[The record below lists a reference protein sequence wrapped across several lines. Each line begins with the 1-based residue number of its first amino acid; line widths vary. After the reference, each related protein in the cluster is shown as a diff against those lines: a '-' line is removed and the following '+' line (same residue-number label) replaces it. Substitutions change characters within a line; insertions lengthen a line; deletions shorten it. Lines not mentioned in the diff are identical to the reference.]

1 MPGSTPRRLVATLA
15 LGLAVSQLACAGGG
29 AHRVVKEGVE
39 GGVEGTLEALN
50 DPHNKKLLRQL
61 LQDPDIKQAAHDL
74 TEAVTGGALDGLT
87 EEARMKRV
95 RELSDAYIRTV
106 SASVGKALN
115 EDISPAVTKTV
126 EDVVGGAVAAA
137 MRPENKRLASSFID
151 GVTRSTITAFTQS
164 TAQGLRDDVGPA
176 LNKVIAE
183 DLGPAVK
190 KVIEEDLGPALNKM
204 INDDLK
210 PALANALGG
219 ESNTMI
225 GALVR
230 EITKEAVLG
239 ANDGMAELGI
249 SLSRKDT
256 PAGIGIFGWAAIL
269 LALLVLILGI
279 LLTRTILTRRT
290 LEKERARSERMLLNV
305 LRTIQYTDTDDPSK
319 PPDLDA
325 LLARARMQDGDL
337 SPDSESWVAGLLARA
352 RVPGKA
358 ARADASSKAT
368 AVPPRSD

>member
-1 MPGSTPRRLVATLA
+1 MTRSTPRRLVATLA
-15 LGLAVSQLACAGGG
+15 LGLAASQFACAGNG
-29 AHRVVKEGVE
+29 ARRVVQEGVE
-39 GGVEGTLEALN
+39 GGVAGTLEALN

-61 LQDPDIKQAAHDL
+61 LQDPDIRNAAHDL

-87 EEARMKRV
+87 EEERMKRV
-95 RELSDAYIRTV
+95 RDLSDAYIRTV
-106 SASVGKALN
+106 AASVGKALN

-164 TAQGLRDDVGPA
+164 TAQGLRDDLGPA
-176 LNKVIAE
+176 LNKVIAD
-183 DLGPAVK
+183 DLGPAMK
-190 KVIEEDLGPALNKM
+190 KVIEQDLGPALSKM

-210 PALANALGG
+210 PAMANALGG

-249 SLSRKDT
+249 SLDRKDS
-256 PAGIGIFGWAAIL
+256 PAGIGIFGWTAII
-269 LALLVLILGI
+269 LALLVVILGI
-279 LLTRTILTRRT
+279 LLTRTILTRRH
-290 LEKERARSERMLLNV
+290 LEQERARSERMLLNV

-337 SPDSESWVAGLLARA
+337 HPDSESWVASLLARA

-358 ARADASSKAT
+358 ASAKAT
-368 AVPPRSD
+368 AVPPRRA